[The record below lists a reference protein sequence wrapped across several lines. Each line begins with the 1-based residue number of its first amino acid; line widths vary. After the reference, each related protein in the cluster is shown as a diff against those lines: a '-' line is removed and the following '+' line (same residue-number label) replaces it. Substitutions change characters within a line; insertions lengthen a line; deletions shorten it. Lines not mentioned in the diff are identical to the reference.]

1 MFDDLVRAA
10 QAALDV
16 PSMIA
21 ACQEVVRVPSLSHEE
36 AQVASVF
43 VNHLRRLGLDDVVTD
58 SNGNVLA
65 WLRGTG
71 GGRSLMV
78 NGHIDHVPTGD
89 MHDPFS
95 GALVDA
101 ARWGGLGQAIYGRGT
116 CDMKC
121 NVMASA
127 YALGAIRAAGVRL
140 DGDVIFVA
148 DVQEEIDSP
157 AGVKSVVEAGIRAD
171 YGLSTES
178 TGCRVYLG
186 HRGKLEF
193 AIDVKGRTAHA
204 SEPTNGVNAIL
215 EARRVLDAL
224 DDLGRRLPDDAL
236 FGPATV
242 TVTSLRSS
250 PDNATALVPDRC
262 ILRVDRRYVRG
273 ETPEGC
279 EAELRRI
286 LAAIEAAHPDF
297 RADLRLTNHYP
308 LMEIDAAS
316 PLVDVA
322 TEAVQA
328 VSTDLGARPGAWR
341 FGVNG
346 TFMSAAGIPTIGI
359 GPGDERW
366 AHTRDEHVPVAD
378 LERAALIWI
387 RLIVR
392 LCGTG
397 GGGGG
402 ADPLNDSFG
411 A

>member
-1 MFDDLVRAA
+1 MHHDPVAAA
-10 QAALDV
+10 QAALDMPAMV
-16 PSMIA
+16 A
-21 ACQEVVRVPSLSHEE
+21 ACQEVVRIPSLSHGE
-36 AQVASVF
+36 AEVAAVF
-43 VNHLRRLGLDDVVTD
+43 VRHLEALGLDDIGIDV
-58 SNGNVLA
+58 NGNVLA
-65 WLRGTG
+65 HLRGTG

-89 MHDPFS
+89 MPDPFS

-101 ARWGGLGQAIYGRGT
+101 ARWGGRGQAIYGRGS

-140 DGDVIFVA
+140 AGDVVFVA

-157 AGVKSVVEAGIRAD
+157 AGVKSVIEGGVRAD

-193 AIDVKGRTAHA
+193 AIEVKGRTAHA
-204 SEPTNGVNAIL
+204 SEPANGVNAIM
-215 EARRVLDAL
+215 EARLVLDAL
-224 DDLGRRLPDDAL
+224 EDLGRRLPGDAL

-250 PDNATALVPDRC
+250 PDNETALVPDRC
-262 ILRVDRRYVRG
+262 LLRVDRRYVRG
-273 ETPEGC
+273 ETPAAC
-279 EAELRRI
+279 EEELRLM
-286 LAAIEAAHPDF
+286 LAAIQIDRADF

-308 LMEIDAAS
+308 LMEIDPAS
-316 PLVDVA
+316 PLASAA
-322 TEAVQA
+322 TEAADA
-328 VSTDLGARPGAWR
+328 VATGLGSRPGAWR

-346 TFMSAAGIPTIGI
+346 TFMSEAGIPTVGI

-366 AHTRDEHVPVAD
+366 AHTRDEHVPVD
-378 LERAALIWI
+378 ELERAASIWI
-387 RLIVR
+387 GMILR
-392 LCGTG
+392 LCGPTG
-397 GGGGG
+397 RHHDTSTGNRG
-402 ADPLNDSFG
+402 A
-411 A
+411 